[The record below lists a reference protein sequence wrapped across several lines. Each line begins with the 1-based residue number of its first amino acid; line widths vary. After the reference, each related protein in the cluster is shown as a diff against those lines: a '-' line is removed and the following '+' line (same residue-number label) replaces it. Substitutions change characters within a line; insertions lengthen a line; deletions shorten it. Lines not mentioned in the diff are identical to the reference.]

1 MAHPRAANSCKQ
13 LQTSPSSLTSSSSLS
28 SDASPKRSNF
38 SRHVKELSV
47 IYHRFNQAIKTE
59 TALVHKGVQHLISS
73 GDTGEVGIFCQ
84 IAVAPSP
91 EVANEVSL
99 SFLFASLIDSR
110 PVLRW
115 LVHVYPQR
123 DPGSPVDQLFLAHT
137 CLSEAVLPDCL
148 LIELKKSRNITSFY
162 Q

>member
-1 MAHPRAANSCKQ
+1 M
-13 LQTSPSSLTSSSSLS
+13 
-28 SDASPKRSNF
+28 
-38 SRHVKELSV
+38 

-73 GDTGEVGIFCQ
+73 GDRGEVGIFCQ

-91 EVANEVSL
+91 EVANELSL

-115 LVHVYPQR
+115 LVRVYPRR
-123 DPGSPVDQLFLAHT
+123 DLGSQVDQLFLAHT

-148 LIELKKSRNITSFY
+148 LIELKKIQKYNFFLSVMGKCGSSKPLKTTGVVADGAPPAVSHSPEPIVSWGR
-162 Q
+162 